1 MKIGVP
7 FNPYRVFQGAF
18 APFWLLEH
26 RGLGAGAKLCY
37 IRLLGFAGRDGRC
50 YPSVET
56 LGNSLGV
63 SDRQARDYVKEL
75 ERAGLIVIEQR
86 GLRKTNVYLFVWT
99 AELERLINSV
109 PETPHEP
116 DDENGPISRNTQPDR
131 NSSSV
136 PDRNSTSA
144 PDRNSCSAQDR
155 NTSSGPIGINSL
167 GIGSLES
174 SSSSAAGEATPATPK
189 RKTTKLRGPS
199 ILPELATT
207 GREEYCRKAKIILSW
222 ARVRG
227 IQRLRSNRIIGLP
240 EDDLLQRWA
249 AILDRAGIQDKDVI
263 VAVLDAARDAAD
275 RAGDWRNWSFLT
287 LQIQFAAERTH
298 IRQPASVTACGP
310 SGVEM
315 KEDQTCVWAQ
325 VKNKIRTQVGEIPFM
340 NWFHRTLQTD
350 CRDAEITIVVPDELT
365 RTFLENEYRELIGS
379 AVAGFGIQTVLF
391 VLKDSV
397 Q

>member
-1 MKIGVP
+1 LFRSRP
-7 FNPYRVFQGAF
+7 EHVFRS
-18 APFWLLEH
+18 H
-26 RGLGAGAKLCY
+26 RNKFTRNRFTGIIVLFGGRRSAGC
-37 IRLLGFAGRDGRC
+37 D
-50 YPSVET
+50 
-56 LGNSLGV
+56 
-63 SDRQARDYVKEL
+63 
-75 ERAGLIVIEQR
+75 
-86 GLRKTNVYLFVWT
+86 
-99 AELERLINSV
+99 AEE
-109 PETPHEP
+109 E
-116 DDENGPISRNTQPDR
+116 DDEVARSLD
-131 NSSSV
+131 
-136 PDRNSTSA
+136 SA
-144 PDRNSCSAQDR
+144 R
-155 NTSSGPIGINSL
+155 
-167 GIGSLES
+167 GSYNW
-174 SSSSAAGEATPATPK
+174 A
-189 RKTTKLRGPS
+189 RGV
-199 ILPELATT
+199 LPP
-207 GREEYCRKAKIILSW
+207 AKIILSW
-222 ARVRG
+222 ARERG

-249 AILDRAGIQDKDVI
+249 AILDRAGIEDKDVI

-298 IRQPASVTACGP
+298 IRQPASVTTCGP
-310 SGVEM
+310 SRVEM

-350 CRDAEITIVVPDELT
+350 CRDSEITIVVPDELA